1 MNYLFGIS
9 AVATSIFLN
18 SPIFGLIS
26 GIVFVTIFRK
36 PNIIISK
43 SIGTYMLQTGIVI
56 LGFTISSSTALDL
69 TSSFFIHI
77 SFYVIVIFVI
87 GLLLARVLKINISL
101 GILISSGTA
110 ICGAT
115 AIAAVSNIIKATP
128 KDILISL
135 GIIFFFNALA
145 IIFLPLIGKHLEMTA
160 YDFGA
165 FAALAIHDT
174 SSVIGAAMTFG
185 DDALNSAVTL
195 KLLRTLWLIPLVIAM
210 GIYYGDKDTKLSLPL
225 FVVFFA
231 IAVFIGSLVNFQY
244 EIIYIFNTLSK
255 ALIIGALFCIGA
267 QFNMQTTEIINFKNL
282 LYSLSLWIIALITS
296 FLLIYIY

>member
-1 MNYLFGIS
+1 MIFFGVALVFLSLYIS
-9 AVATSIFLN
+9 
-18 SPIFGLIS
+18 SPIISIAFGYIFALVSRSPEKLID
-26 GIVFVTIFRK
+26 
-36 PNIIISK
+36 K
-43 SIGTYMLQTGIVI
+43 SIGTKLLQAGIII

-87 GLLLARVLKINISL
+87 GLLLARVLKIKISL

-128 KDILISL
+128 RDILISL

-145 IIFLPLIGKHLEMTA
+145 IIFLPLIGKYLEMNA
-160 YDFGA
+160 HDFGA

-185 DDALNSAVTL
+185 DDALDSAVTL
-195 KLLRTLWLIPLVIAM
+195 KLLRTLWLIPLVIMM

-225 FVVFFA
+225 FVIFFA
-231 IAVFIGSLVNFQY
+231 IAVFVGSLVNFQY
-244 EIIYIFNTLSK
+244 EIIYIFNSLSK

-267 QFNMQTTEIINFKNL
+267 QFDMQTTEIINFKNL

>member
-1 MNYLFGIS
+1 
-9 AVATSIFLN
+9 
-18 SPIFGLIS
+18 
-26 GIVFVTIFRK
+26 
-36 PNIIISK
+36 
-43 SIGTYMLQTGIVI
+43 MLQTGIVI

-174 SSVIGAAMTFG
+174 SSVIGAAMTFS

-296 FLLIYIY
+296 FLLIYTY

>member
-1 MNYLFGIS
+1 MIFFGVALVFLSLYIS
-9 AVATSIFLN
+9 
-18 SPIFGLIS
+18 SPIISIAFGYIFALVSRSPEKLID
-26 GIVFVTIFRK
+26 
-36 PNIIISK
+36 K
-43 SIGTYMLQTGIVI
+43 SIGTKLLQAGIII

-128 KDILISL
+128 RDILISL

-145 IIFLPLIGKHLEMTA
+145 IIFLPLIGKYLEMNA
-160 YDFGA
+160 HDFGA

-185 DDALNSAVTL
+185 DDALDSAVTL
-195 KLLRTLWLIPLVIAM
+195 KLLRTLWLIPLVIMM

-225 FVVFFA
+225 FVIFFA
-231 IAVFIGSLVNFQY
+231 IAVFVGSLVNFQY
-244 EIIYIFNTLSK
+244 EIIYIFNSLSK

-267 QFNMQTTEIINFKNL
+267 QFDMQTTEIINFKNL

>member
-1 MNYLFGIS
+1 MIFFGVALVFLSLYIS
-9 AVATSIFLN
+9 
-18 SPIFGLIS
+18 SPIISIAFGYIFALVSRSPEKLID
-26 GIVFVTIFRK
+26 
-36 PNIIISK
+36 K
-43 SIGTYMLQTGIVI
+43 SIGTKLLQAGIII

-128 KDILISL
+128 RDILISL

-160 YDFGA
+160 HDFGA

-174 SSVIGAAMTFG
+174 SSVIGAAMTFS
-185 DDALNSAVTL
+185 DDTLDSAITL
-195 KLLRTLWLIPLVIAM
+195 KLLRTLWLIPLVIVM

-231 IAVFIGSLVNFQY
+231 IAVFIGSLVNFQH
-244 EIIYIFNTLSK
+244 EIIYIFNVLSK

-267 QFNMQTTEIINFKNL
+267 QFNMQTTEVINFKNL

>member
-1 MNYLFGIS
+1 MIFFGVALVFLSLYIS
-9 AVATSIFLN
+9 
-18 SPIFGLIS
+18 SPIISIAFGYIFALVSRSPEKLID
-26 GIVFVTIFRK
+26 
-36 PNIIISK
+36 K
-43 SIGTYMLQTGIVI
+43 SIGTKLLQAGIII
-56 LGFTISSSTALDL
+56 LGFTISSSTVLDL

-128 KDILISL
+128 RDILISL

-160 YDFGA
+160 HDFGA

-174 SSVIGAAMTFG
+174 SSVIGAAMTFS
-185 DDALNSAVTL
+185 DDALDSAITL
-195 KLLRTLWLIPLVIAM
+195 KLLRTLWLIPLVIVM

-231 IAVFIGSLVNFQY
+231 IAVFIGSLVNFQH
-244 EIIYIFNTLSK
+244 EIIYIFNVLSK

-267 QFNMQTTEIINFKNL
+267 QFNMQTTEVINFKNL

>member
-9 AVATSIFLN
+9 VVAISIFLN

-26 GIVFVTIFRK
+26 GIAFATIFKK
-36 PNIIISK
+36 PNIIISR
-43 SIGTYMLQTGIVI
+43 SIGTYMLQAGIII

-69 TSSFFIHI
+69 TSSFVIHI
-77 SFYVIVIFVI
+77 SFYVILIFFI
-87 GLLLARVLKINISL
+87 GLLLSKVLKINISL

-128 KDILISL
+128 RDILISL

-145 IIFLPLIGKHLEMTA
+145 IIFLPLIGKHIEMTA
-160 YDFGA
+160 YDFGT

-185 DDALNSAVTL
+185 DDALDSAVTL
-195 KLLRTLWLIPLVIAM
+195 KLLRTLWLIPLVIAL
-210 GIYYGDKDTKLSLPL
+210 GIYYGDKDKKLSLPL
-225 FVVFFA
+225 FVIFFA
-231 IAVFIGSLVNFQY
+231 IAVFTGSLVNFKN
-244 EIIYIFNTLSK
+244 EIIYIFEASSK

-282 LYSLSLWIIALITS
+282 LYSLSLWIIALTTS

>member
-1 MNYLFGIS
+1 MIFFGVALVFLSLYIS
-9 AVATSIFLN
+9 
-18 SPIFGLIS
+18 SPIISIAFGYIFALVSRSPEKLID
-26 GIVFVTIFRK
+26 
-36 PNIIISK
+36 K
-43 SIGTYMLQTGIVI
+43 SIGTKLLQAGIII

-128 KDILISL
+128 RDILISL

-185 DDALNSAVTL
+185 DDALDSAVTL
-195 KLLRTLWLIPLVIAM
+195 KLLRTLWLIPLVIMM

-225 FVVFFA
+225 FVIFFA
-231 IAVFIGSLVNFQY
+231 IAVFVGSLVNFQY
-244 EIIYIFNTLSK
+244 EIIYIFNSLSK

-267 QFNMQTTEIINFKNL
+267 QFDMQTTEIINFKNL

>member
-1 MNYLFGIS
+1 MIFFGVALVFLSLYIS
-9 AVATSIFLN
+9 
-18 SPIFGLIS
+18 SPIISIAFGYIFALVSRSPEKLID
-26 GIVFVTIFRK
+26 
-36 PNIIISK
+36 K
-43 SIGTYMLQTGIVI
+43 SIGTKLLQAGIII

-145 IIFLPLIGKHLEMTA
+145 IIFLPLIGKYLEMNA
-160 YDFGA
+160 HDFGA

>member
-1 MNYLFGIS
+1 MIFFGVALVFLSLYIS
-9 AVATSIFLN
+9 
-18 SPIFGLIS
+18 SPIISIAFGYIFALVSRSPEKLID
-26 GIVFVTIFRK
+26 
-36 PNIIISK
+36 K
-43 SIGTYMLQTGIVI
+43 SIGTKLLQAGIII

-128 KDILISL
+128 RDILISL

-160 YDFGA
+160 HDFGA

-174 SSVIGAAMTFG
+174 SSVIGAAMTFS
-185 DDALNSAVTL
+185 DDALDSAITL
-195 KLLRTLWLIPLVIAM
+195 KLLRTLWLIPLVIVM

-231 IAVFIGSLVNFQY
+231 IAVFIGSLVNFQH
-244 EIIYIFNTLSK
+244 EIIYIFNVLSK

-267 QFNMQTTEIINFKNL
+267 QFNMQTTEVINFKNL